1 MSVGIQQRRKTDL
14 EDGLG
19 TLDSN
24 PEINPGGHIFGDS
37 KAAWSCDAREL
48 PVWAEYPQ
56 GS

>member
-24 PEINPGGHIFGDS
+24 PEINPDGHIFGDS
-37 KAAWSCDAREL
+37 KSAWSCDVREL
-48 PVWAEYPQ
+48 PVWEEYPPRP
-56 GS
+56 